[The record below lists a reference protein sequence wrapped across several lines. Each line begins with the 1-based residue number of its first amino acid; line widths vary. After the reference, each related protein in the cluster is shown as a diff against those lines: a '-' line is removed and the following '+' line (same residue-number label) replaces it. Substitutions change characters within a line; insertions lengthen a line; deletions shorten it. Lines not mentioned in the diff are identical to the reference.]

1 MSVRT
6 NQGLELS
13 SGFVKV
19 DDLDEVKAG
28 LVKRDT
34 IYRLVSER
42 KIQALRLS
50 KRRLL
55 VPRDWAERLL
65 SAQKDAEEPND
76 P

>member
-1 MSVRT
+1 M
-6 NQGLELS
+6 S

-34 IYRLVSER
+34 IYRLVSEH
-42 KIQALRLS
+42 KIHALRLS

-55 VPRDWAERLL
+55 VPKDWAERLRQ
-65 SAQKDAEEPND
+65 AQQDGAK
-76 P
+76 

>member
-1 MSVRT
+1 M
-6 NQGLELS
+6 S

-55 VPRDWAERLL
+55 VPKDWAERLL
-65 SAQKDAEEPND
+65 SAQQEADEPNCS
-76 P
+76 